1 MDSMKESDKN
11 QIVWFYNKKPR
22 NPTADESNQ
31 RAKKVAKIFSE
42 YKFNKILDIG
52 CSDCSFSVILKNVSN
67 ADEVYGIDV
76 YENAVK
82 CGLERGVKVIQV
94 DIDKDNFPF
103 EDNFFDAVY
112 CGEVI
117 EHLFDPDHLLDE
129 IHRISKRDA
138 LCVITTPNL
147 ASLFNRIALSF
158 GYQPYFTEVS
168 LKYKLGHFLYSS
180 KHIAGHIRNFTYRSF
195 LQLVQ
200 MHSFNIE
207 KTLGYQIEDLPFPV
221 NILDAFVSR
230 FPSLSLG
237 CIVVAKCKK

>member
-1 MDSMKESDKN
+1 MKESDKN
-11 QIVWFYNKKPR
+11 QIEWFYNKKPR
-22 NPTADESNQ
+22 NPTADESNP
-31 RAKKVAKIFSE
+31 RAKKVTKIFSE

-67 ADEVYGIDV
+67 ADAVYGIDI
-76 YENAVK
+76 YEDAVK
-82 CGLERGVKVIQV
+82 WGLDKGVKVFQV
-94 DIDKDNFPF
+94 DIDKENFPF

-129 IHRISKRDA
+129 IHRVSKDGA

-158 GYQPYFTEVS
+158 GYQPYFTEIS

-180 KHIAGHIRNFTYRSF
+180 KHIAGHIRNFTYRTF
-195 LQLVQ
+195 LQLIK
-200 MHSFNIE
+200 MHYFDIV
-207 KTLGYQIEDLPFPV
+207 KTEGCPVGGLPFPV
-221 NILDAFVSR
+221 NILDAFVSI
-230 FPSLSLG
+230 FPSLSSD